1 MDTTIQDDF
10 AEFVENET
18 LFNCEV
24 NLYNTQGGTL
34 QYSGQGIYDK
44 KPQLVENEDGMVTY
58 QGHKSVIAVPNY
70 MSPSYSSIKDF
81 YIEVT
86 DNTGLK
92 TYTIANSHFSSNANL
107 IYCEL
112 KETS

>member
-1 MDTTIQDDF
+1 MDTVIQDDF

-18 LFNCEV
+18 LFNCEI
-24 NLYNTQGGTL
+24 NLYNAQGGTL

-44 KPQLVENEDGMVTY
+44 KPQLVETETGEMTY
-58 QGHKSVIAVPNY
+58 QGHKSVIAIPNY
-70 MSPSYSSIKDF
+70 MSPLYSSIKGYF
-81 YIEVT
+81 IQIT

-92 TYTIANSHFSSNANL
+92 SYNIVNSHFSSNVNL

-112 KETS
+112 KEI